1 VTGVI
6 GAIAEREK
14 VTPDMVLLAWA
25 KAKGAVVI
33 TYVLYSCLLQLLH
46 ADRMIRAQHE
56 LEA

>member
-33 TYVLYSCLLQLLH
+33 TYAPYSFLLLVH
-46 ADRMIRAQHE
+46 ADRVTRVQHE